1 MSPTCESELADIDP
15 TCAISLLSAHGLE
28 ISFKAATDSTTAL
41 SIPLLNP
48 LGSFLLQLTSYLL

>member
-41 SIPLLNP
+41 SIP
-48 LGSFLLQLTSYLL
+48 F